1 MVLLNLLKTIGGVLL
16 ILFLFIGD
24 ISAQS
29 TNSSV
34 RYQKEYVRKDG
45 TYVRG
50 HYKTRSNRT
59 NHDNY
64 SSQSNVNPYTGKKGK
79 RAKDYSKKAYSYGQ
93 GKKIHIGSKGGQ
105 YYINSKGNKVY
116 VPKRKK

>member
-1 MVLLNLLKTIGGVLL
+1 MKFWCNFIL
-16 ILFLFIGD
+16 ILILNIGYCF
-24 ISAQS
+24 SANAQS

-34 RYQKEYVRKDG
+34 RYQKEYVREDG